1 MGMDLIG
8 RNDVFSLNWTGWRL
22 MYETAVNNGWEPV
35 GTEPNER
42 APQMPDRW
50 DGGYFSND
58 FQIVTAEDAANMA
71 DALDRSLEFNVTD
84 DDEYIIDFIRFARG
98 GAFKIG

>member
-1 MGMDLIG
+1 
-8 RNDVFSLNWTGWRL
+8 
-22 MYETAVNNGWEPV
+22 
-35 GTEPNER
+35 
-42 APQMPDRW
+42 MPDRW
-50 DGGYFSND
+50 DGGYISND

-71 DALDRSLEFNVTD
+71 DALDRSVEFNVTD

>member
-1 MGMDLIG
+1 
-8 RNDVFSLNWTGWRL
+8 
-22 MYETAVNNGWEPV
+22 
-35 GTEPNER
+35 
-42 APQMPDRW
+42 MPDRW
-50 DGGYFSND
+50 DGGYISND

-84 DDEYIIDFIRFARG
+84 DDEDIIDFIRFARG

>member
-1 MGMDLIG
+1 
-8 RNDVFSLNWTGWRL
+8 
-22 MYETAVNNGWEPV
+22 
-35 GTEPNER
+35 
-42 APQMPDRW
+42 MPDRW
-50 DGGYFSND
+50 DGGYISND

-84 DDEYIIDFIRFARG
+84 DTDDDEDIIGFIRFARG